1 MIPHNPQ
8 YLCRGQLIFIAG
20 EGGGGVFEG
29 FGVLCHDKI
38 SPPPSVLPENHAIPH
53 PPNTS
58 AIPFPGD
65 KSEWYLSEF
74 KIYNRVGSICASTND
89 FYTN

>member
-8 YLCRGQLIFIAG
+8 YLCRGQPIFIAG
-20 EGGGGVFEG
+20 GGGGVNLKDFACCVMIK
-29 FGVLCHDKI
+29 F
-38 SPPPSVLPENHAIPH
+38 PPPSVLPENHAIPH

>member
-8 YLCRGQLIFIAG
+8 YLCRGQPIFIAG
-20 EGGGGVFEG
+20 GGGGEFEG
-29 FGVLCHDKI
+29 FCVLCHDKI
-38 SPPPSVLPENHAIPH
+38 SPPSVLPENHAIPH

-65 KSEWYLSEF
+65 KSE
-74 KIYNRVGSICASTND
+74 
-89 FYTN
+89 